1 MPSFLVL
8 IVSTFICSHLYGSG
22 LDKWNNLKV
31 SEEKRLKFMKMIA
44 VYQSKLSFEQRYQNS
59 DVFFISQSE
68 GVRSVRD
75 IEKITVESCEF
86 RVWFDDTTS
95 EEVQVQRPGLAGFQ
109 GVRLNRQSSLFFL
122 KPIQTDYYWSLYN
135 WKPLGPEVGLHDLID
150 SKSCSFD

>member
-31 SEEKRLKFMKMIA
+31 SEEKRLKFMRMIA
-44 VYQSKLSFEQRYQNS
+44 AYQSKLSFEQRYQNS

-75 IEKITVESCEF
+75 IEKV
-86 RVWFDDTTS
+86 
-95 EEVQVQRPGLAGFQ
+95 
-109 GVRLNRQSSLFFL
+109 NSL
-122 KPIQTDYYWSLYN
+122 
-135 WKPLGPEVGLHDLID
+135 
-150 SKSCSFD
+150 SFMKML